1 MRKGGS
7 IVRKNLIV
15 GSVVLAAVALAGAA
29 YAATSNRSDTVTL
42 TLWHN
47 YGTAG
52 NATATVNLAKAFEK
66 AHPNIKIKV
75 VSQPTANYFSLLQA
89 ASISKTGPDIS
100 VQWTGLFDLKYEK
113 FLLNVKPYFS
123 AAEMAKINAVRYM
136 APNFN
141 PAKGLLVMPL
151 ENQFY
156 IGFYNKALFKKAGV
170 KAVPRT
176 WSQLFSACTKLK
188 AAGITPM
195 VYGADEQ
202 GIQSSPYPW
211 YDMSYLM
218 AGILTPLQWK
228 GLYTGS
234 VSWTSPKV
242 VAQVTKWA
250 SLPKQGCTNKDVLT
264 KTNILGAFTK
274 GQAAMISDG
283 SWDAATYQKAMG
295 KNVAPFALP
304 FTNTGRNVVQYAGDG
319 YSVMNY
325 SKHQAE
331 ATQFLKFVMSGPA
344 QRIIA
349 AAGLIPN
356 VKGYGTPSAIQ
367 NEMLDLAAKQGY
379 TPYPM
384 LDNVVQGEVVTAG
397 NKQLDAAFGGDITP
411 LAALKSLKAA
421 VDALPASR
429 KGPIYSG

>member
-1 MRKGGS
+1 M
-7 IVRKNLIV
+7 V
-15 GSVVLAAVALAGAA
+15 GKKLVAGVALAAAAAAAGGAI
-29 YAATSNRSDTVTL
+29 AATSAGSGNVTL

-47 YGTAG
+47 YGTAA
-52 NATATVNLAKAFEK
+52 NATATNNLAKAFEK
-66 AHPNIKIKV
+66 THLNITIKV

-89 ASISKTGPDIS
+89 ASISKTGPDLA

-113 FLLNVKPYFS
+113 FLLNVKSYFT
-123 AAEMAKINAVRYM
+123 AAEMARINAVKYM

-156 IGFYNKALFKKAGV
+156 MGFYNKALFRKAGV

-176 WSQLFSACTKLK
+176 WSQLFAACTKLK

-218 AGILTPLQWK
+218 AGVLTPAQWK
-228 GLYTGS
+228 GLYTGAIP
-234 VSWTSPKV
+234 WTSPKLV
-242 VAQVTKWA
+242 TQMTKWA
-250 SLPKQGCTNKDVLT
+250 SLPKKGCTNKDVLT
-264 KTNILGAFTK
+264 KTNIIGAFTK

-283 SWDAATYQKAMG
+283 SWDAPTYQKAMG
-295 KNVAPFALP
+295 SNVAPFVLP
-304 FTNTGRNVVQYAGDG
+304 FSDRPSGVVQFSGDG
-319 YSVMNY
+319 FSVMNY

-331 ATQFLKFVMSGPA
+331 AVQFLKFMMTAAG

-349 AAGLIPN
+349 AAGLIPDI
-356 VKGYGTPSAIQ
+356 KGYGTKSPIQ
-367 NEMLDLAAKQGY
+367 NQMLNFAAKQGL
-379 TPYPM
+379 TAYPM
-384 LDNVVQGEVVTAG
+384 LDNVVQGEVVTTG
-397 NKQLDAAFGGDITP
+397 QKQLDAAFGGDISA
-411 LAALKSLKAA
+411 LAALKSLKATL
-421 VDALPASR
+421 DQLPASR
-429 KGPIYSG
+429 KGPVYSG